1 MHINRFSKY
10 LQNKNLIFAT
20 IGCKPIQLR
29 EAVFAMKDAEKP
41 SFKENAMQLFWMS
54 RDRMELTCQLQDND
68 LLGKEKT

>member
-1 MHINRFSKY
+1 M
-10 LQNKNLIFAT
+10 
-20 IGCKPIQLR
+20 IGCKSIQLR